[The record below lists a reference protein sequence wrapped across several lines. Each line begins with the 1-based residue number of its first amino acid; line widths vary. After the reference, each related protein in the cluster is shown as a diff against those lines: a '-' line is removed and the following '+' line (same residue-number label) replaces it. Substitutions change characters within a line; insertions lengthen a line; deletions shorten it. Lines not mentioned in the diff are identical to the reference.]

1 LRSFVVAVPAGVVV
15 ASLVAASISS
25 AGLRIVFAAIALA
38 VGLRL
43 LFNRAHWRLG
53 DRVPENPWRALIG
66 FLIGLSSTLMGI
78 GGGVMNNTF
87 MTLYGRP
94 IHQAVATSAG
104 VGVLIAVPGSI
115 GYVWAGWGN
124 PLLPVGSTGFVNWI
138 ALALIFPVTILAAP
152 LGVRLSHALERRH
165 LEIGFGLFML
175 VVAARFA
182 WSLTG

>member
-1 LRSFVVAVPAGVVV
+1 
-15 ASLVAASISS
+15 
-25 AGLRIVFAAIALA
+25 
-38 VGLRL
+38 
-43 LFNRAHWRLG
+43 
-53 DRVPENPWRALIG
+53 
-66 FLIGLSSTLMGI
+66 MGI

-152 LGVRLSHALERRH
+152 LGVRLSHALKRRH

-182 WSLTG
+182 WSLVG